1 MSELRDN
8 YIGWIRDA
16 HAMEEQ
22 AITML
27 TSQAK
32 RLDNYPEL
40 RTRIEHHIE
49 ETRGQSEALERVLD
63 RLDGDPSMLKD
74 VAGKFTATMQGM
86 SGIFAS
92 DEVVK
97 GTLAGYTF
105 EHMEIE
111 SYRVLIAAAEA
122 VGDTQ
127 SKAVFE
133 TILQQE
139 EAMANWLAANTDR
152 TVKTYLARA
161 EADLQASH

>member
-22 AITML
+22 ALTML
-27 TSQAK
+27 SSQAE

-49 ETRGQSEALERVLD
+49 ETRGQSQALERVLD
-63 RLDGDPSMLKD
+63 RLDDDTSMLK
-74 VAGKFTATMQGM
+74 VAAGKFSATMQGLGGM
-86 SGIFAS
+86 FAS

-111 SYRVLIAAAEA
+111 SYGVLIAAAEA
-122 VGDTQ
+122 MGDTE

-139 EAMANWLAANTDR
+139 EAMANWLAANTGK
-152 TVKTYLARA
+152 TVKTFLARD
-161 EADLQASH
+161 EADLEASH

>member
-8 YIGWIRDA
+8 YISWIRDA

-27 TSQAK
+27 SSQAE
-32 RLDNYPEL
+32 RLENYPEL

-49 ETRGQSEALERVLD
+49 ETRGQSQALERVLD
-63 RLDGDPSMLKD
+63 RLDDDTSMLK
-74 VAGKFTATMQGM
+74 VAAGKFSATMQGLGGM
-86 SGIFAS
+86 FAS

-122 VGDTQ
+122 IGDTESQ
-127 SKAVFE
+127 AVFE

-139 EAMANWLAANTDR
+139 EAMANWLAANTGK
-152 TVKTYLARA
+152 TVKTFLARD
-161 EADLQASH
+161 EADLEASH

>member
-27 TSQAK
+27 SSQAE
-32 RLDNYPEL
+32 RLENYPEL

-49 ETRGQSEALERVLD
+49 ETRGQSQALERVLH
-63 RLDGDPSMLKD
+63 RLDDDTSMLK
-74 VAGKFTATMQGM
+74 VAAGKFSATMQGLGGM
-86 SGIFAS
+86 FAD
-92 DEVVK
+92 DEVIK

-122 VGDTQ
+122 IGDTE

-139 EAMANWLAANTDR
+139 EAMANWLAANTGK
-152 TVKTYLARA
+152 TVKTFLARD
-161 EADLQASH
+161 EADLEASH